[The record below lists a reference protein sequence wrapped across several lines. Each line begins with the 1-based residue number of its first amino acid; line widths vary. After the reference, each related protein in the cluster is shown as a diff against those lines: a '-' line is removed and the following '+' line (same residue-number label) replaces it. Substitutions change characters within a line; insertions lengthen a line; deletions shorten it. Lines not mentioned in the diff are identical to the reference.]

1 MKKKKEKIR
10 KHLATRVRE
19 KKEFYAARCNK
30 RRRRRRR
37 RRNEIK
43 HSKET
48 KKTVWW

>member
-1 MKKKKEKIR
+1 
-10 KHLATRVRE
+10 VRE